1 MRISSNFDGGNIV
14 VKSIK
19 DAKNIQLEI
28 RIDNGSHF
36 YQWFYYRL
44 SNAAGKACNMKI
56 VNAGKSAYPKGWP
69 NYRAVVSYDREYWF
83 RVDTQFDGKVLTIK
97 HTPEQNSCYY
107 AYFAPYS
114 MERLAD
120 LIADLAQSPL
130 VSQQVLGATLDGQ
143 DLDLLIIKKPGA
155 RPKKKFWVTGR
166 QHPGEIMASW
176 WMEGF
181 LERLVD
187 ETDPVSRKILEN
199 VAFYVIPNLNP
210 DGSRRG
216 HLRTNAKGFN
226 LNREWD
232 KPTMENTP
240 ECFLTL
246 KVMNRYGMDFHLDV
260 HGDEE
265 TPYNFLIGI
274 EGIPK
279 LTKKLTAQYNF
290 FVDRMCE
297 VSPDFQ
303 KKHGYPKDKPKKA
316 DLSIMSNYISNHYG
330 IFSTTLEMPF
340 KDNNDVPDPE
350 QGWSPE
356 RCIRLG
362 RAFLDAMWSYS
373 QKF

>member
-44 SNAAGKACNMKI
+44 SNAKGKACSMKI
-56 VNAGKSAYPKGWP
+56 INAGKSAYPKGWP
-69 NYRAVVSYDREYWF
+69 GYRAVASYDREYWF
-83 RVDTQFDGKVLTIK
+83 RVDTGYDGKVLTIK

-130 VSQQVLGATLDGQ
+130 VEQNVLGSTLDGQ

-155 RPKKKFWVTGR
+155 KPKKKFWVTGR

-181 LERLVD
+181 LERLAD
-187 ETDPVSRKILEN
+187 ETDPVSRKILDD

-246 KVMNRYGMDFHLDV
+246 KAMNKYGMDFHLDV

-290 FVDRMCE
+290 FVERMCE

-303 KKHGYPKDKPKKA
+303 KKHGYPKDKPGKA

-340 KDNNDVPDPE
+340 KDNNDVPDPAGE
-350 QGWSPE
+350 IE
-356 RCIRLG
+356 E
-362 RAFLDAMWSYS
+362 
-373 QKF
+373 